1 MRKLIYAA
9 AFAAAALL
17 CGCDKGGTPE
27 PEQWPSLSDG
37 ISASASY
44 LGDYYGT
51 GSGVFTVTLMDE
63 GLVFDDGL
71 QSYIG
76 PGESLS
82 LSLGTPL
89 AEDMS
94 SLKLPAGEYSASEDE
109 SHPEWTFCTAG
120 MDRTSLNVYDE
131 SGNITAK
138 SVLGGTVV
146 VRESAGMYWISCEL
160 ELEDGA
166 YSKEYVGRI
175 RVGNMSSEGF
185 ISNLTGNISCPAMGY
200 AEATY
205 DYGDGAVDNWTLF
218 LANGYSDY
226 DGSFDE
232 GFLIR
237 INTEVSET
245 VPATVPAGNYTV
257 SPSAEADE
265 LTAGTI
271 TPGNGPF
278 ENADGTWFFS
288 YLRGSQYAQIRS
300 GGLTLSYGDDGTAE
314 ISLTLYDGNGYSVT
328 SSFRGKIKYA
338 N

>member
-1 MRKLIYAA
+1 MRKLIHYAVVL
-9 AFAAAALL
+9 AAAALL
-17 CGCDKGGTPE
+17 CGCDKGGAPE

-44 LGDYYGT
+44 LGDCYGT

-89 AEDMS
+89 VGDMS
-94 SLKLPAGEYSASEDE
+94 SLKLPAGEYSASGDE
-109 SHPEWTFCTAG
+109 SHPEGTFCTAG
-120 MDRTSLNVYDE
+120 MDRTTLNVYDE
-131 SGNITAK
+131 SGNITVK
-138 SVLGGTVV
+138 PVLGGTVV
-146 VRESAGMYWISCEL
+146 VRESAGMYWISCGL

-200 AEATY
+200 AEVTY

-245 VPATVPAGNYTV
+245 IPAGNYTV
-257 SPSAEADE
+257 SPSADADA

-278 ENADGTWFFS
+278 ENAAGTWFFS

-300 GGLTLSYGDDGTAE
+300 GGLTLSYGNDGTAD
-314 ISLTLYDGNGYSVT
+314 ILLTLYDGNGYSVT
-328 SSFRGKIKYA
+328 SSFTGKIIYA

>member
-17 CGCDKGGTPE
+17 CGCEKGGAPE

-51 GSGVFTVTLMDE
+51 GSGVFTVTIMDE
-63 GLVFDDGL
+63 SLVFDDGL

-82 LSLGTPL
+82 LSLGAPL

-131 SGNITAK
+131 SGAITAK
-138 SVLGGTVV
+138 PVLGGTVV
-146 VRESAGMYWISCEL
+146 IRESAGMYWISCEL
-160 ELEDGA
+160 ELEDGS

-185 ISNLTGNISCPAMGY
+185 ISNLDGNVACPAMSY

-218 LANGYSDY
+218 LANGYSDS

-245 VPATVPAGNYTV
+245 IPAGNYTV
-257 SPSAEADE
+257 SPSADADA
-265 LTAGTI
+265 LTAGTV

-278 ENADGTWFFS
+278 DNAGGTWFFS

-300 GGLTLSYGDDGTAE
+300 GELAVSYGPDGSAG
-314 ISLTLYDGNGYSVT
+314 IALTLYDGNGYSVT
-328 SSFRGKIKYA
+328 SSFTGEIIYA

>member
-1 MRKLIYAA
+1 MKKLICAA

-17 CGCDKGGTPE
+17 CGCDKGGAPE

-89 AEDMS
+89 VGDMS
-94 SLKLPAGEYSASEDE
+94 SLKLPAGEYSASGDE
-109 SHPEWTFCTAG
+109 SHPEGTFCTAG
-120 MDRTSLNVYDE
+120 MDRTTLNVYDE
-131 SGNITAK
+131 SGNITVK
-138 SVLGGTVV
+138 PVLGGTVV
-146 VRESAGMYWISCEL
+146 VRESAGMYWISCGL

-200 AEATY
+200 AEVTY

-237 INTEVSET
+237 INTEVSES
-245 VPATVPAGNYTV
+245 VPAGYYTV
-257 SPSAEADE
+257 SPFADADAQ
-265 LTAGTI
+265 TAGTI

-278 ENADGTWFFS
+278 ENAAGTWFFS
-288 YLRGSQYAQIRS
+288 YLRGSQYAQIKS
-300 GGLTLSYGDDGTAE
+300 GGLTVSYADDGAAR
-314 ISLTLYDGNGYSVT
+314 ISLTLYDGNGHSVT
-328 SSFRGKIKYA
+328 SSFTGKIIYA